1 MPSGR
6 PAIKPQNPF
15 TTAIAA
21 TISPVF
27 TEQEE
32 LVLRTSV
39 AATGTVE
46 GSET

>member
-21 TISPVF
+21 PVF

-32 LVLRTSV
+32 LVLHTSV

-46 GSET
+46 GSEA